1 MTNDSV
7 KEHNSLYMSSF
18 IPLLIPIV
26 IITVAIIIMVSILS
40 GRNKK
45 NISGN
50 QIQDRNTI
58 LKEANKRL
66 ANNPKDI
73 QALTALADLHF
84 AEQNYTQAM
93 KTYGILLDLCATN
106 SRLDEHTVNLN
117 FGLSAMKAKVWT
129 EAYKS
134 LAIARTKDTDN
145 FEINSSLGALEFK
158 RGNYEKSIALLKQ
171 ALSNTPNDH
180 DSLRYCGL
188 SQFKLRRYQDAAP
201 YLRNAATG
209 HPDDKE
215 VLFALARSLYET
227 GQMDQALKIFSHLR
241 ADPDWGPQAA
251 LYSGTV
257 NKQKKEFEKAIMD
270 FEIGLKH
277 KQISED
283 VLLELKYRLAD
294 SYNQSSNLDRA
305 LMELNDI
312 FEINP
317 KYKDVAIQRKKI
329 KELTSNRNLQT
340 YLMAPISEFITL
352 CRRLTLLLFPKTRIK
367 VVDISVHKNEFVDI
381 LAEVKARKWED
392 LIVFRFYREEGNIGD
407 FSVRELYAHVK
418 EVHAGRGFC
427 ISAGSFSE
435 EAQQFVE
442 ARLIDL
448 LPKDKLMKLLN
459 KLKNS
464 SQPIANAL

>member
-1 MTNDSV
+1 
-7 KEHNSLYMSSF
+7 MSSF

-26 IITVAIIIMVSILS
+26 IITVAIVIMVSILT
-40 GRNKK
+40 GRNRKD
-45 NISGN
+45 ISGN
-50 QIQDRNTI
+50 QVQDRNTI

-66 ANNPKDI
+66 ASNPKDT
-73 QALTALADLHF
+73 QALMALADLHY
-84 AEQNYTQAM
+84 AEKNYSQAM

-106 SRLDEHTVNLN
+106 SRLDEHAINLN
-117 FGLSAMKAKVWT
+117 FGLSAMKARVWT

-134 LAIARTKDTDN
+134 LAIARTKDQDN
-145 FEINSSLGALEFK
+145 FEINSSLGVLEFR
-158 RGNYEKSIALLKQ
+158 RGNYEKSVALLKQ
-171 ALSNTPNDH
+171 ALVKTPNDH
-180 DSLRYCGL
+180 ESLRFSGL
-188 SQFKLRRYQDAAP
+188 SLFKLRRYKDAAG

-215 VLFALARSLYET
+215 VLFALARSLYEI
-227 GQMDQALKIFSHLR
+227 GQQDQSLKIFSHLR

-257 NKQKKEFEKAIMD
+257 NKQKKDFDKAIMD
-270 FEIGLKH
+270 YEIGLKH

-294 SYNQSSNLDRA
+294 CYNQASNLDKA
-305 LMELNDI
+305 LVELNDI
-312 FEINP
+312 YGINP
-317 KYKDVAIQRKKI
+317 KYKDVDVQRKKI
-329 KELTSNRNLQT
+329 RELTSNRNLQT

-392 LIVFRFYREEGNIGD
+392 LIVFRFYREEGKIGD

-427 ISAGSFSE
+427 ISAGTFSE

-448 LPKDKLMKLLN
+448 LPKDKLMKLLS
-459 KLKNS
+459 KLKSS
-464 SQPIANAL
+464 SQSIADAL